1 MTESQSLIGQTVSHY
16 RIIEKLGGGGMGV
29 VYKAEDTELG
39 RFVALKFLPDD
50 LAKDAQSLERFRREA
65 RAASALN
72 HPNICTIYEIG
83 EQDGKRFIGMEHLE
97 GKTLKHAIAGRPMEL
112 EQLLGVAIEVADALD
127 AAHAKGIIHR
137 DIKPANIFITDRGHA
152 KILDFGLAKVTS
164 KRSATGN
171 ELTLATQEVDPDH
184 LTSPGSTLGTV
195 AYMSPEQVRGRE
207 VDVRTDLFSFG
218 AVLYEMCTGLLPYRG
233 ETTGMIFDSILNQPP
248 TSPVRLNPDVS
259 VELERIIAK
268 CLEKDRNLRYQ
279 HASDIR
285 TDLQRMRRDTETGRV
300 AKGSSGTLPA
310 AEDATID
317 LTGPGPS
324 TSRATIRPTRP
335 KWLLPILAGAVT
347 ALVLAGLAALR
358 WHRGSQSAELTPAP
372 PPALNPV
379 PFTALPGWATFPD
392 ISQDGQRV
400 VFSWTGKKEVDA
412 KGMDLYIKSIGNE
425 DLIRLTNNSAALIAP
440 AWSPD
445 RSQIAFHQLAK
456 GEGSIYVIPAQGGTA
471 KKVRST
477 HASVGPS
484 MHISWSPDGEQV
496 AYSDSPPSFG
506 HKRIYLLNLA
516 TLESSQIEHEEK
528 CEDEMWPAFSH
539 DGAQLA
545 YVCTT
550 SSSDFGFVV
559 ATSSGASPKLIKQF
573 KGLFKTFAWS
583 SDDKCLVFFAANNSG
598 GSFRELSL
606 KDGASGFL
614 APISEI
620 GQLSIS
626 AKGNR
631 LVYATEHGGNNN
643 IWRADLLHPEASP
656 VKLITTTRDQYTPQ
670 YSPDGKHIAFGSNRT
685 GADQVWMSDSEGGSL
700 VQLSNFKE
708 ASGGSPS
715 WSPDGQKIVFN
726 WRTHSPDRAA
736 LYVVDITERIP
747 RKVEV
752 STGDAAVP
760 FWSHDGKWIYFLGG
774 TDDARG
780 ERIYRVSP
788 EGGHAEAVTS
798 GRGYGPQESYDGQS
812 LYFAESGAPT
822 ILEVATLN
830 PTGTEYPVPS
840 MPLMSVAWNWTVA
853 HDGIYFF
860 PANDF
865 KRLSFYSFTTKQV
878 RPILK
883 TLGMV
888 VFGSSASPDG
898 RYILF
903 AQVDE
908 ATGDIMLVNDFRK
921 VAR

>member
-1 MTESQSLIGQTVSHY
+1 MPESQSLIGQTISHY
-16 RIIEKLGGGGMGV
+16 RVIEKLGGGGMGV

-39 RFVALKFLPDD
+39 RFVALKFLPED
-50 LAKDAQSLERFRREA
+50 LANDQQSLERFRREA

-83 EQDGKRFIGMEHLE
+83 EHGGRRFIAMEYLE
-97 GKTLKHAIAGRPMEL
+97 GKTVKHAIAGRPMEP
-112 EQLLGVAIEVADALD
+112 EHLLGVAIEVADALD

-137 DIKPANIFITDRGHA
+137 DIKPANIFVTDRAHA

-164 KRSATGN
+164 TKSTAGN
-171 ELTLATQEVDPDH
+171 EPTLATQEVDPEH

-207 VDVRTDLFSFG
+207 VDVRSDLFSFG
-218 AVLYEMCTGLLPYRG
+218 AVLYEMCTGLLPFRG

-285 TDLQRMRRDTETGRV
+285 TDLQRMKRDSETARV
-300 AKGSSGTLPA
+300 PRASSGTLPA

-317 LTGPGPS
+317 LTGPGSS
-324 TSRATIRPTRP
+324 TSRDTIRPTRS
-335 KWLLPILAGAVT
+335 KWLAAILAGAVT
-347 ALVLAGLAALR
+347 AVVLAGFAALR
-358 WHRGSQSAELTPAP
+358 WHRGSKSSELTPAP
-372 PPALNPV
+372 RPALNPV
-379 PFTALPGWATFPD
+379 SFTALPGWTTFPD
-392 ISQDGQRV
+392 ISQDGKRV
-400 VFSWTGKKEVDA
+400 VFAWTGKKESDA
-412 KGMDLYIKSIGNE
+412 KGVDLYIKTIGSE
-425 DLIRLTNNSAALIAP
+425 DLIRLTDDSAALIAP

-445 RSQIAFHQLAK
+445 GSQIAFHQLAN
-456 GEGSIYVIPAQGGTA
+456 GEGGIYVIPAQGGTA

-477 HASVGPS
+477 HASLGPS
-484 MHISWSPDGEQV
+484 MHISWSSDGKQV
-496 AYSDSPPSFG
+496 AYSDSPPSVG

-516 TLESSQIEHEEK
+516 TLESSQIEREEK

-545 YVCTT
+545 YACTT
-550 SSSDFGFVV
+550 SSGDFGFVI

-573 KGLFKTFAWS
+573 PGLFKSFAWS
-583 SDDKCLVFFAANNSG
+583 PDDQNLVFAGDSG
-598 GSFRELSL
+598 ASLRELSL
-606 KDGASGFL
+606 KDGASGLL

-670 YSPDGKHIAFGSNRT
+670 YSPDGKHIAFGSTRT

-700 VQLSNFKE
+700 VQLSNFKG
-708 ASGGSPS
+708 ASGAGSPS

-726 WRTHSPDRAA
+726 WRTRSPDRAA
-736 LYVVDITERIP
+736 LYVVDIAERIP
-747 RKVEV
+747 RKLEV

-788 EGGHAEAVTS
+788 QGGHAEAVTS
-798 GRGYGPQESYDGQS
+798 GRGYGPQESFDGQS
-812 LYFAESGAPT
+812 LYFAASGAPT

-878 RPILK
+878 RPIMK

-888 VFGSSASPDG
+888 VFGSSVSPDG
-898 RYILF
+898 RYILY

-908 ATGDIMLVNDFRK
+908 ATGDIMLVNDFRQ
-921 VAR
+921 VVR

>member
-1 MTESQSLIGQTVSHY
+1 MADSQSLLGQTVSHY
-16 RIIEKLGGGGMGV
+16 RILEKLGGGGMGV

-39 RFVALKFLPDD
+39 RLVALKFLPDD
-50 LAKDAQSLERFRREA
+50 LAKDMQSLERFRREG

-83 EQDGKRFIGMEHLE
+83 EQGGKRFIAMEYLE

-112 EQLLGVAIEVADALD
+112 EHLLGVAIDVADALD

-164 KRSATGN
+164 MKSTAGN
-171 ELTLATQEVDPDH
+171 EQTLATREVDPDH

-218 AVLYEMCTGLLPYRG
+218 AVLYEMCTGLLPFRG

-285 TDLQRMRRDTETGRV
+285 TDLQRMKRDSESGRV
-300 AKGSSGTLPA
+300 PKTSSRTLPA

-335 KWLLPILAGAVT
+335 KWLAPILAGAVT
-347 ALVLAGLAALR
+347 AVVLAGFAAQR
-358 WHRGSQSAELTPAP
+358 WHRGSKPAELAPAP

-379 PFTALPGWATFPD
+379 PFTALPGQAIFPD
-392 ISQDGQRV
+392 ITQDGKNV
-400 VFSWTGKKEVDA
+400 VFAWTGKKEGDA
-412 KGMDLYIKSIGNE
+412 EGLDLYIKSIGSE
-425 DLIRLTNNSAALIAP
+425 DLIRLTTDSPTQIAP

-445 RSQIAFHQLAK
+445 GSQIAFHRLAN
-456 GEGSIYVIPAQGGTA
+456 GEGGIYVIPAQGGTA

-477 HASVGPS
+477 HASFGLP
-484 MHISWSPDGEQV
+484 MHISWSPDGKQV
-496 AYSDSPPSFG
+496 AYSDSPPSVG
-506 HKRIYLLNLA
+506 HKRIHLLNLA
-516 TLESSQIEHEEK
+516 KLESSQIEHEEK

-545 YVCTT
+545 YACLT

-573 KGLFKTFAWS
+573 PGFFKSFAWS
-583 SDDKCLVFFAANNSG
+583 SDDKSLVFYDG
-598 GSFRELSL
+598 GDSLRELSL
-606 KDGASGFL
+606 KDGASGLL
-614 APISEI
+614 APISDI
-620 GQLSIS
+620 GLGLSIS
-626 AKGNR
+626 AQGNR
-631 LVYATEHGGNNN
+631 LVYVTEYGHSS
-643 IWRADLLHPEASP
+643 ICRADLLHPKVSP
-656 VKLITTTRDQYTPQ
+656 VKLITTTREQYTPQ
-670 YSPDGKHIAFGSNRT
+670 YSPDGKHIAFSSDRT
-685 GADQVWMSDSEGGSL
+685 GASQVWMSDSEGGNL
-700 VQLSNFKE
+700 VQLSNFNGPSVGK
-708 ASGGSPS
+708 PS
-715 WSPDGQKIVFN
+715 WSPDGRKIVFD
-726 WRTHSPDRAA
+726 WRTLTRDRAA
-736 LYVVDITERIP
+736 LYVVDIAERIP
-747 RKVEV
+747 RKLEV

-788 EGGHAEAVTS
+788 DGGHAEAVTS
-798 GRGYGPQESYDGQS
+798 GRGSWPQESFDGQS
-812 LYFAESGAPT
+812 LYFAVNGSPS

-840 MPLMSVAWNWTVA
+840 MPLLSLAFNWTVA

-860 PANDF
+860 PANDLMM
-865 KRLSFYSFTTKQV
+865 LSFYRFTTKQV

-883 TLGMV
+883 TGIAAY
-888 VFGSSASPDG
+888 GSSVSPDG
-898 RYILF
+898 RYILY
-903 AQVDE
+903 DRIE
-908 ATGDIMLVNDFRK
+908 LRGDIMLVNNFRQM
-921 VAR
+921 AH

>member
-1 MTESQSLIGQTVSHY
+1 MAESLSLINQVISHY
-16 RIIEKLGGGGMGV
+16 RIVEKLGGGGMGV

-83 EQDGKRFIGMEHLE
+83 EQDGKRFIGMEYLE

-112 EQLLGVAIEVADALD
+112 EHLQDVTIEVADALD

-164 KRSATGN
+164 KKSAIGN
-171 ELTLATQEVDPDH
+171 ELTLATQEVDPEH

-218 AVLYEMCTGLLPYRG
+218 AVLYEMCTGLLPFRG

-285 TDLQRMRRDTETGRV
+285 TDLQRMKRDSETARV
-300 AKGSSGTLPA
+300 PRASSGTLPA

-317 LTGPGPS
+317 LTGPGSS
-324 TSRATIRPTRP
+324 TSRDTIRPTRS
-335 KWLLPILAGAVT
+335 KWLAAILAGAVT
-347 ALVLAGLAALR
+347 AVVLAGFAALR
-358 WHRGSQSAELTPAP
+358 WHRGSKSSELTPAP
-372 PPALNPV
+372 LSALNPA
-379 PFTALPGWATFPD
+379 PFTALPGWAVFPD
-392 ISQDGQRV
+392 ISQDGERV
-400 VFSWTGKKEVDA
+400 VFAWTGKKEGDA
-412 KGMDLYIKSIGNE
+412 KGMDLYIKSIGSEN
-425 DLIRLTNNSAALIAP
+425 LIRLTNDSAAMLAP

-445 RSQIAFHQLAK
+445 GSQIAFHRLAN
-456 GEGSIYVIPAQGGTA
+456 GEGGIYVIPAQGGTA
-471 KKVRST
+471 KKVHST
-477 HASVGPS
+477 HASLGPS
-484 MHISWSPDGEQV
+484 MHISWSPDGKQV
-496 AYSDSPPSFG
+496 AYSDSPASVG
-506 HKRIYLLNLA
+506 HKRIYLLNLT
-516 TLESSQIEHEEK
+516 TLESSQIEREEK
-528 CEDEMWPAFSH
+528 CEDETWPAFSH
-539 DGAQLA
+539 DGRQLA
-545 YVCTT
+545 YACIT
-550 SSSDFGFVV
+550 SSGDFGFVV

-573 KGLFKTFAWS
+573 PGFFIKSFAWS
-583 SDDKCLVFFAANNSG
+583 SDDKTLVFVEGYSG
-598 GSFRELSL
+598 IRELSL
-606 KDGASGFL
+606 KDGASGLL
-614 APISEI
+614 APMTEV
-620 GQLSIS
+620 GGLSIS
-626 AKGNR
+626 AQGNR
-631 LVYATEHGGNNN
+631 LVYVTEHGGNNN
-643 IWRADLLHPEASP
+643 IWRADLRHPEASP

-670 YSPDGKHIAFGSNRT
+670 YSPDGKHIAFGSTRT

-700 VQLSNFKE
+700 VQLSNFKG
-708 ASGGSPS
+708 ASGAGSPS

-726 WRTHSPDRAA
+726 WRTRSPDRAA
-736 LYVVDITERIP
+736 LYIVDIAERIP
-747 RKVEV
+747 RKLEV

-760 FWSHDGKWIYFLGG
+760 FWSHDGKWIYFVGG
-774 TDDARG
+774 KDDARG
-780 ERIYRVSP
+780 DRIYRVSP

-798 GRGYGPQESYDGQS
+798 GRGYGPQESFDGQS
-812 LYFAESGAPT
+812 LYFAASGAPA

-830 PTGTEYPVPS
+830 PTGTEFPVPS
-840 MPLMSVAWNWTVA
+840 MPLLSFGFNWTVA
-853 HDGIYFF
+853 RDGIYFF
-860 PANDF
+860 PSNDF
-865 KRLSFYSFTTKQV
+865 KMLSFYSFATKQV
-878 RPILK
+878 RPIK

-888 VFGSSASPDG
+888 AFGSSVSPDG
-898 RYILF
+898 RYILY

-908 ATGDIMLVNDFRK
+908 ATGDIMLVNDFPQL
-921 VAR
+921 AH